1 MRNLLL
7 LLTVLLTNL
16 LFSQRMND
24 DYEKDFVDFAP
35 EFHDSIIEQRFEEID
50 AEMDLSFN
58 SKVRGFIDYFT
69 IRNRDYTRKLLIR
82 QSAYFPIF
90 ERKLEEHNMP
100 DDLKY
105 LTIVESGINPIAQ
118 SPVGALG
125 LWQFMPSTGKMYKLR
140 YDSYVDERMDPE
152 KSTEAACL
160 YLKQLHSMFND
171 WELALAAYNCGPG
184 NVRRAIRRSG
194 YKKGFWAIY
203 PYLPKET
210 RSYVPQFMAI
220 NYVMRYAAEHNLEAD
235 YHDYKIETD
244 TVQLQGY
251 TNLEALSGHLDLCH
265 DDVVKLNP
273 ELLKNVVPATKKGYP
288 LVLPS
293 EQAAYLR
300 SNRDSLFSLSSEKI
314 AEKDN
319 YRKRKRVYTTQGKQ
333 RITYR
338 VRNGDVL
345 GKIAMRYNVR
355 VSDLRRWNRIG
366 RSNVIRVGQ
375 KLTIYTNSKYSS
387 PKKSTTPQ
395 KIPNDKMYTVQPG
408 DTLWSISQKYEG
420 LTIQQLKTL
429 NGLNSSNLKVGQKL
443 KLG

>member
-82 QSAYFPIF
+82 QPAYFPIF

-235 YHDYKIETD
+235 YHDYNIETD

-265 DDVVKLNP
+265 DDIVKLNP

-366 RSNVIRVGQ
+366 RNNVIRVGQ

-387 PKKSTTPQ
+387 PKKPTTPQ
-395 KIPNDKMYTVQPG
+395 KIPSDKMYTVQPG